1 MKKIVPFL
9 FVLFLST
16 LAACGP
22 KKSACTYTTDPQGIQ
37 LEWTAFKF
45 TEKTPVKGKFNKVEV
60 KGTSS
65 APSLAELAKGLHMD
79 IDGGSVE
86 TNDAGRNATIQQFF
100 FEKFTPPS
108 HIHAMAS
115 NLEGDD
121 QQGKLNI
128 NISMNGNAKDVPF
141 TYSVTDG
148 VLEAKASI
156 DMMDFALQAPFDSI
170 HKACEDKHT
179 GKDGVSKTW
188 TQVDLRLTAPFKK
201 QCQ

>member
-1 MKKIVPFL
+1 MKKIAPL
-9 FVLFLST
+9 LLLSALT
-16 LAACGP
+16 FTACGP

-45 TEKTPVKGKFNKVEV
+45 TEKTPVKGKFTKTEV
-60 KGTSS
+60 KGPSS
-65 APSLAELAKGLHMD
+65 APSVAELAQGLHMD

-86 TNDAGRNATIQQFF
+86 TNDPGRNATIQQFF
-100 FEKFTPPS
+100 FEKFNPPS

-115 NLEGDD
+115 KLEGDD
-121 QQGKLNI
+121 QQGKLDI
-128 NISMNGNAKDVPF
+128 NISMNGNSKDVPF
-141 TYSVTDG
+141 TYAVTEG

-156 DMMDFALQAPFDSI
+156 DMMDFALQGPFDSI

-188 TQVDLRLTAPFKK
+188 TQVDLRLTAKLSK